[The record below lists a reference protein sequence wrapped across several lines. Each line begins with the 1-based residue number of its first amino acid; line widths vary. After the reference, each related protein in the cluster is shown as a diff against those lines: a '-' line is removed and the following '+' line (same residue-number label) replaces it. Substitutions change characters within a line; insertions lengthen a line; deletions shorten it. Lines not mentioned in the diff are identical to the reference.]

1 MRYVS
6 RVWSATWSVHE
17 CHVISACY
25 VTWQVCDQPREH
37 CMFSHVFSSLDINFP
52 GKFYI
57 SWNAQILAAYCWQMG
72 VPKWPTPLTVYGN
85 ILFPRMCLSSL
96 CLPLTPTGTLS
107 DFRLKSVWNDAL
119 WFFCAAPS
127 SHSSILAWR
136 IQWREEPGRL
146 RSTGSQRVGNDW
158 ATSLS
163 FFLFLPWCPWD
174 SCRSSYVSI
183 VHTPSWLRWTPR
195 CVRLC
200 RLLIY
205 SPAGVHPFFLFFF
218 YFQFFFSFFSFLIWL
233 RRFPMLWNLKCLDKS
248 KYILNSVT
256 II

>member
-1 MRYVS
+1 MAQNLVKNLPVTQAT
-6 RVWSATWSVHE
+6 RV
-17 CHVISACY
+17 
-25 VTWQVCDQPREH
+25 R
-37 CMFSHVFSSLDINFP
+37 SLDQEDP
-52 GKFYI
+52 PEVVM
-57 SWNAQILAAYCWQMG
+57 A
-72 VPKWPTPLTVYGN
+72 T
-85 ILFPRMCLSSL
+85 
-96 CLPLTPTGTLS
+96 
-107 DFRLKSVWNDAL
+107 
-119 WFFCAAPS
+119 
-127 SHSSILAWR
+127 HSSILAWR

-174 SCRSSYVSI
+174 SCRSSSVSI